1 MPGIKSVSFTDPA
14 TVDLE
19 RIRRQQ
25 ALAMQLQQQSEEP
38 LASGQMAGGY
48 FVPTSP
54 LSHLA
59 KALKG
64 AQARRSM
71 TESDEELKALGE
83 RQAGQ
88 RQMSLEQALRAARG
102 TPATE
107 ASEDPAGN
115 YMPGQAA
122 VGPNPQGALD
132 ALMRSQD
139 PGLQNVGLS
148 QTLQQILPKRQEPFT
163 LAPGAV
169 RYNEKGQQVAQAP
182 HRPEK
187 PDEFTTMLRAA
198 GIDPGTP
205 EGQRLA
211 AERLK
216 KMTTHPAAPNVKVDV
231 KTGESLGK
239 EIGPIVA
246 ESRSAALGSLDAIDT
261 AARIRTAISG
271 GNVTLGPTATVRN
284 QINQIAQVMGIAGGS
299 TEEKLVNT
307 REVAR
312 GLAQFTVAARK
323 ALKGQGQVSDFEGKL
338 LQRAESGNI
347 ADFTIPELKSFIA
360 VTERLARKQ
369 YGLHKSNID
378 VMRKRPDLSNL
389 VPFYEVPELQN
400 PQPEQRKAQ
409 RAGSGTVVVDY

>member
-1 MPGIKSVSFTDPA
+1 MPNIRQVSFTDPA

-25 ALAMQLQQQSEEP
+25 ALAMQLQQQSEQP
-38 LASGQMAGGY
+38 LASGTMAGGY

-148 QTLQQILPKRQEPFT
+148 QLMQQMQPRKPLVIGRSAIDPVTHQT
-163 LAPGAV
+163 VAV
-169 RYNEKGQQVAQAP
+169 DPTVAQE
-182 HRPEK
+182 RGE
-187 PDEFTTMLRAA
+187 RIAA
-198 GIDPGTP
+198 QKQ
-205 EGQRLA
+205 ELEQRHLN
-211 AERLK
+211 RL
-216 KMTTHPAAPNVKVDV
+216 
-231 KTGESLGK
+231 
-239 EIGPIVA
+239 
-246 ESRSAALGSLDAIDT
+246 
-261 AARIRTAISG
+261 
-271 GNVTLGPTATVRN
+271 
-284 QINQIAQVMGIAGGS
+284 Q
-299 TEEKLVNT
+299 
-307 REVAR
+307 
-312 GLAQFTVAARK
+312 
-323 ALKGQGQVSDFEGKL
+323 
-338 LQRAESGNI
+338 
-347 ADFTIPELKSFIA
+347 
-360 VTERLARKQ
+360 
-369 YGLHKSNID
+369 
-378 VMRKRPDLSNL
+378 
-389 VPFYEVPELQN
+389 ELQMQN
-400 PQPEQRKAQ
+400 ASREQMASEQR
-409 RAGSGTVVVDY
+409 T

>member
-1 MPGIKSVSFTDPA
+1 M
-14 TVDLE
+14 
-19 RIRRQQ
+19 
-25 ALAMQLQQQSEEP
+25 
-38 LASGQMAGGY
+38 
-48 FVPTSP
+48 
-54 LSHLA
+54 
-59 KALKG
+59 
-64 AQARRSM
+64 
-71 TESDEELKALGE
+71 
-83 RQAGQ
+83 
-88 RQMSLEQALRAARG
+88 
-102 TPATE
+102 
-107 ASEDPAGN
+107 
-115 YMPGQAA
+115 
-122 VGPNPQGALD
+122 
-132 ALMRSQD
+132 
-139 PGLQNVGLS
+139 
-148 QTLQQILPKRQEPFT
+148 
-163 LAPGAV
+163 
-169 RYNEKGQQVAQAP
+169 
-182 HRPEK
+182 
-187 PDEFTTMLRAA
+187 
-198 GIDPGTP
+198 
-205 EGQRLA
+205 
-211 AERLK
+211 
-216 KMTTHPAAPNVKVDV
+216 
-231 KTGESLGK
+231 
-239 EIGPIVA
+239 VA
-246 ESRSAALGSLDAIDT
+246 ESRNAALGSLDAIDT

-389 VPFYEVPELQN
+389 VPFYEVPELPN